1 MFPFFLFFYHLRTKK
16 LNRILNK
23 KVVRITNLLGQDI
36 DEYYKGFV
44 IILYSDGT
52 TNKELK

>member
-1 MFPFFLFFYHLRTKK
+1 MNKK
-16 LNRILNK
+16 VVVIDNRAAIK